1 MSRKAIVL
9 DTNVLISAV
18 LSPNGTARNALNGAI
33 ANYRIIQSG
42 ATYEE
47 LVSRIQKKKFD
58 KYISVEDRI
67 DFLAMIR
74 RYSEFISVKARITL
88 CSDPDD
94 NKFLDLAIAEKAEY
108 LITGDQDLLVI
119 GSLENTKIVKP
130 AEFLMLI

>member
-9 DTNVLISAV
+9 NTNVLISAV
-18 LSPNGTARNALNGAI
+18 LSPNGTARKAFDEAI
-33 ANYRIIQSG
+33 ANYRMIQSG
-42 ATYEE
+42 VTYEE
-47 LVSRIQKKKFD
+47 LVSRLQKKKFD
-58 KYISVEDRI
+58 KYVSVEDRI

-74 RYSEFISVKARITL
+74 RYSEFISVKAEITL

-119 GSLENTKIVKP
+119 GNLDSTKIVRP
-130 AEFLMLI
+130 AEFLTLT

>member
-18 LSPNGTARNALNGAI
+18 LSPNGTARKAFDEAI
-33 ANYRIIQSG
+33 ANYRMIQSG
-42 ATYEE
+42 VTYEE
-47 LVSRIQKKKFD
+47 LVSRLQKKKFD
-58 KYISVEDRI
+58 KYVSVEDRI

-74 RYSEFISVKARITL
+74 RYSEFISVKAEITL

-119 GSLENTKIVKP
+119 GNLDSTKIVRP
-130 AEFLMLI
+130 AEFLTLT

>member
-18 LSPNGTARNALNGAI
+18 LSPNGTARKAFNKAI
-33 ANYRIIQSG
+33 ANYRMIQSG
-42 ATYEE
+42 VTYEE
-47 LVSRIQKKKFD
+47 LVSRLQKKKFD

-74 RYSEFISVKARITL
+74 RYSEFMSVQAEITL

-119 GSLENTKIVKP
+119 GNLDSTKIIRP
-130 AEFLMLI
+130 AEFLTLT